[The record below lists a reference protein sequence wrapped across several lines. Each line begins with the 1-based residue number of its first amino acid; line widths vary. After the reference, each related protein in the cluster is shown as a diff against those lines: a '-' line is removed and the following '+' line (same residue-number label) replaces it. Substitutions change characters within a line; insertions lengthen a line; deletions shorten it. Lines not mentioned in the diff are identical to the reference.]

1 MSKWKKD
8 PLGRNLKVK
17 KQGSKTIYRSL
28 SVEKIIA
35 DMKKNKPTKL
45 MKGEG

>member
-17 KQGSKTIYRSL
+17 KQGGKTIYRSL
-28 SVEKIIA
+28 SAEKIIA
-35 DMKKNKPTKL
+35 DMKKNKPIK
-45 MKGEG
+45 KGESR